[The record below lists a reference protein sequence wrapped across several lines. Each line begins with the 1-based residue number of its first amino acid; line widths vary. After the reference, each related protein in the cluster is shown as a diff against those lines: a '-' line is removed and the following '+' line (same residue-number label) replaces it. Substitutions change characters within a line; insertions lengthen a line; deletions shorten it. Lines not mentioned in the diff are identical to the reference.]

1 MYILTVTGKE
11 EELGAYSVSNEE
23 GEKILYI
30 FEEEDDA
37 SRYAMLMEEDGYPEM
52 NVLEVEE
59 DLIYHV
65 CEINEHEYTIITP
78 DDIVIPPKYSEH
90 DFI

>member
-1 MYILTVTGKE
+1 M
-11 EELGAYSVSNEE
+11 
-23 GEKILYI
+23 
-30 FEEEDDA
+30 
-37 SRYAMLMEEDGYPEM
+37 MMEEDGYPEM